1 MVVQLSKYELFE
13 QKLACAKAT
22 AREYQMK
29 TSAAMK
35 EPKMTDIEELILTCQ
50 EFQFDIFHMWIYLF
64 ITAHQWAKEYIFFN
78 MYLKGDAGSIE

>member
-1 MVVQLSKYELFE
+1 MVVQFSKYELFE

-50 EFQFDIFHMWIYLF
+50 EFQFDIFQPQLNLHCCSHIRGM
-64 ITAHQWAKEYIFFN
+64 A
-78 MYLKGDAGSIE
+78 